1 MLYVPDGVPPLIK
14 STLARVER
22 TLPQPGE
29 IQVRQGGRV
38 EPDDVIARG
47 VVASAPHIINL
58 ARALNLPP
66 AQATRAVVAPI
77 GQPINA
83 GAVLA
88 RRGGMFGRRVLSP
101 VNGTLRAV
109 DPATG
114 YAFIV
119 PEPRQITLTAGIRGI
134 VMEIID
140 NRRIVIETPAAQ
152 LYGAGGFGSDCN
164 GVTRLLTLD
173 PSEPITEQM
182 IDAQSMF
189 AIIIGGSG
197 ISAAALRK
205 AVEHQVRGI
214 VIGSIAEREL
224 RAFFQWAKRVPWPIG
239 VRNWQWSGNIAAP
252 LTIVLTEGIGN
263 APMAAPLFELLANN
277 DRREV
282 FIESNTSLR
291 QPHRR
296 PRVIIPL
303 SRSSTASLEPPRP
316 PLRIGALVRLLDH
329 DHLGQTGSV
338 RSLPAL
344 PQRLPSGVRTAA
356 AEVLLNS
363 GEAVWL
369 PRSCVEVIA

>member
-1 MLYVPDGVPPLIK
+1 MLYVPDGVPPIIK

-29 IQVRQGGRV
+29 ILVRQGGRV

-47 VVASAPHIINL
+47 VDPSAPHILNL

-83 GAVLA
+83 GSVLA
-88 RRGGMFGRRVLSP
+88 RRGGLFGRRVLSP
-101 VNGTLRAV
+101 VNGTLHAV

-119 PEPRQITLTAGIRGI
+119 PEPRQIMLTAGIRGI
-134 VMEIID
+134 VMEVID

-152 LYGAGGFGSDCN
+152 LYGASGFGSDCN

-173 PSEPITEQM
+173 PGEPITEQM

-205 AVEHQVRGI
+205 AVEHQVRGMI
-214 VIGSIAEREL
+214 IGSIAEREL
-224 RAFFQWAKRVPWPIG
+224 RAFFQWAKRVLWPIG

-263 APMAAPLFELLANN
+263 APMAAPLFDLLTNN

-291 QPHRR
+291 HPHRR

-344 PQRLPSGVRTAA
+344 PQRLSSGVRTAA

-363 GEAVWL
+363 GEAIWL

>member
-1 MLYVPDGVPPLIK
+1 MLYVPDGVPPLVK
-14 STLARVER
+14 STLARLER

-29 IQVRQGGRV
+29 VLVRQGGRV

-47 VVASAPHIINL
+47 LRTNAPYIFNVAH
-58 ARALNLPP
+58 ALGLPP
-66 AQATRAVVAPI
+66 AQAAKAVVAPI
-77 GQPINA
+77 GQPIKA
-83 GAVLA
+83 GAVVA
-88 RRGGMFGRRVLSP
+88 RRRGLAGRRVLSP

-119 PEPRQITLTAGIRGI
+119 PEPQQITLTAGIRGI

-152 LYGAGGFGSDCN
+152 LYGVGSFGSDCN

-173 PSEPITEQM
+173 PTEPITETM
-182 IDAQSMF
+182 IDAQSMY
-189 AIIIGGSG
+189 AVIIGGSG

-214 VIGSIAEREL
+214 IIGSIAESEL
-224 RAFFQWAKRVPWPIG
+224 RAFFQWAKRAPWPIG
-239 VRNWQWSGNIAAP
+239 ARNWQWSGNITSP
-252 LTIVLTEGIGN
+252 LTIVLTEGIGA
-263 APMAAPLFELLANN
+263 APMSGLLFELLANN

-282 FIESNTSLR
+282 FIESSTSLR

-303 SRSSTASLEPPRP
+303 SRSSTTSLEPPRP
-316 PLRIGALVRLLDH
+316 PLRTGALVRLLDH
-329 DHLGQTGSV
+329 DHLGQIGHV

-356 AEVLLNS
+356 AEVLLSS
-363 GEAVWL
+363 GEAIWL

>member
-14 STLARVER
+14 STIARVER
-22 TLPQPGE
+22 ILPQPGE
-29 IQVRQGGRV
+29 ILVRQGGRV
-38 EPDDVIARG
+38 EPDDVIARSRE
-47 VVASAPHIINL
+47 ANAPHIINL
-58 ARALNLPP
+58 ARALGLPP
-66 AQATRAVVAPI
+66 EQAARAVVAPI
-77 GQPINA
+77 GQPLNA
-83 GAVLA
+83 GAIVA
-88 RRGGMFGRRVLSP
+88 RRRGLASRRVVSP
-101 VNGTLRAV
+101 VNGTLHAV

-119 PEPRQITLTAGIRGI
+119 PEPRQVTLTAGVRGI

-140 NRRIVIETPAAQ
+140 NQRIVIETPAAQ
-152 LYGAGGFGSDCN
+152 LYGVSGFGSDCS

-173 PSEPITEQM
+173 PGEPITDKM
-182 IDAQSMF
+182 IDAQSTF
-189 AIIIGGSG
+189 AIVIGGSG

-214 VIGSIAEREL
+214 IVGSIAESEL
-224 RAFFQWAKRVPWPIG
+224 RTFFQWAKRVPWPIG
-239 VRNWQWSGNIAAP
+239 ARNWQWSSNIASP

-282 FIESNTSLR
+282 FIESTTSLR

-303 SRSSTASLEPPRP
+303 SRSSTTSLEPPRP
-316 PLRIGALVRLLDH
+316 PLRTGAFVRLLDP
-329 DHLGQTGSV
+329 DHLGQTGHV

-356 AEVLLNS
+356 AEVLLES
-363 GEAVWL
+363 GEAIWL
-369 PRSCVEVIA
+369 PRSCIEVIA